1 MKSDASYKS
10 NGTVTLKV
18 TCAVVFIVF
27 TFCWL
32 YAFQADMM
40 AVLQHRLSEGQTT
53 YNRTVGAVVITALLW
68 VLQLLLAMVLR
79 LHRSFYALTF
89 VPSMLA
95 LADMSAGRLSL
106 WIYLPVLA
114 VWGFACSVGHR
125 IRAFEDKK
133 APTGLCSRS
142 MWVNLLQMALLMLGV
157 AWLSN
162 TNAVEHFK
170 AHAEVSL
177 LHGQTDEALRVGNRS
192 LETDESLTMLR
203 AFALAQQ
210 QELPERLFEYPIA
223 GNGNDLL
230 PDMKDSRSHLLM
242 LSADSLWT
250 TLGGR
255 PATPMTTRRFLD
267 LLAQRDTLPRRIV
280 GDYRL
285 CVDLVDRRLDDFA
298 RLLPIYYNKV
308 SADSLPRYYREAL
321 FLHGQL
327 QGAATA
333 DSIMQQQWAD
343 YQERSATM
351 TPVEAYHEYGK
362 SYWYYYYRQSR

>member
-1 MKSDASYKS
+1 MKNDASYKT

-18 TCAVVFIVF
+18 MCAVVFLVF

-32 YAFQADMM
+32 YAFQADTM
-40 AVLQHRLSEGQTT
+40 AVLQHRLSEGRTT

-68 VLQLLLAMVLR
+68 VLQLLISMLR
-79 LHRSFYALTF
+79 VHRFAFALSFL
-89 VPSMLA
+89 PSMLA
-95 LADMSAGRLSL
+95 LACLSAGGLSPWL
-106 WIYLPVLA
+106 CLPVLL
-114 VWGFACSVGHR
+114 VWGAVYYGAHR
-125 IRAFEDKK
+125 MRAFQDKK
-133 APTGLCSRS
+133 APTGLFSRC
-142 MWVNLLQMALLMLGV
+142 MWVNLLQMVLMMLGV
-157 AWLSN
+157 ASVSN
-162 TNAVEHFK
+162 TDAIDHFK
-170 AHAEVSL
+170 AHAEVAL

-203 AFALAQQ
+203 AFALAQR
-210 QELPERLFEYPIA
+210 QELADRLFEYPIA

-267 LLAQRDTLPRRIV
+267 LLAQRDTLPRRVV

-285 CVDLVDRRLDDFA
+285 CAHLVDRRLDDFA

-327 QGAATA
+327 HGAAAA

-343 YQERSATM
+343 YRERSAAM
-351 TPVEAYHEYGK
+351 TSVEAYSEYGK
-362 SYWYYYYRQSR
+362 SYWYYYDRQSR